1 MNFKKEILEWIFS
14 IAIAIAIVVLMT
26 KFVFASYTVSGLSMY
41 PTFNDRDRV
50 VVSKISKTLNN
61 IDSGDVIIFHENSK
75 DDYIKRLIGKPGDT
89 VSYKSDNLYIN
100 GKKVQE
106 PYLKYNKNHKYSKTL
121 TEDFNSKDLKGSN
134 GKKTIP
140 KNRYLVLGD
149 NRLNSVD
156 SRFEQVGLI
165 KESQIV
171 GKVGLRYWPLSEMKF
186 KFNPKTFE

>member
-1 MNFKKEILEWIFS
+1 HRLN
-14 IAIAIAIVVLMT
+14 T
-26 KFVFASYTVSGLSMY
+26 NASHQIYTLSLHDALPIY
-41 PTFNDRDRV
+41 
-50 VVSKISKTLNN
+50 
-61 IDSGDVIIFHENSK
+61 SK

-149 NRLNSVD
+149 NRL
-156 SRFEQVGLI
+156 
-165 KESQIV
+165 
-171 GKVGLRYWPLSEMKF
+171 
-186 KFNPKTFE
+186 

>member
-1 MNFKKEILEWIFS
+1 
-14 IAIAIAIVVLMT
+14 
-26 KFVFASYTVSGLSMY
+26 MY
-41 PTFNDRDRV
+41 PTFNDRDKV

-61 IDSGDVIIFHENSK
+61 IDFGVFIIVEEKIKK
-75 DDYIKRLIGKPGDT
+75 DYNKKLIGKLRDT
-89 VSYKSDNLYIN
+89 VPYNSDNLYIH

-156 SRFEQVGLI
+156 R
-165 KESQIV
+165 
-171 GKVGLRYWPLSEMKF
+171 R
-186 KFNPKTFE
+186 